1 MSHADRPPGDE
12 ELAARA
18 QAGCIASFEELVR
31 RYQAPALHFLR
42 RLGAG
47 ADAED
52 LLQETFL
59 RAYRGLD
66 QYRGPGRF
74 ITWLFTIA
82 RRVQI
87 NHFRRSLPGP
97 GSEGLASARARGP
110 EPPEIVAE
118 NEQRQRLW
126 DMAARILSDDERTAV
141 WLYYVEGMSTK
152 EISAVLE
159 RSWVSVKTML
169 FRARRRL
176 LALLPECEKA
186 SAGPGPRPGP
196 NALARGSRGAEVP
209 YA

>member
-31 RYQAPALHFLR
+31 RYQAPALQFLR

-66 QYRGPGRF
+66 QYRQPGRF

-97 GSEGLASARARGP
+97 GSEGLASAPARGP
-110 EPPEIVAE
+110 GPPEIVAE

-126 DMAARILSDDERTAV
+126 NMAARILSDDERTAV

-186 SAGPGPRPGP
+186 SGALEPRPGP
-196 NALARGSRGAEVP
+196 NALARNSRSAEVP